1 LQKIKAS
8 ILSHFVGKSSM
19 SKLLLV
25 FMEKKTWES

>member
-1 LQKIKAS
+1 
-8 ILSHFVGKSSM
+8 M